1 MEKTKGSAYAPHKHR
16 ELFWLLGT
24 ITLVLLGHFLLFGKQ
39 GFVEGGTADINIH
52 DTYLIFPNVD
62 MILLLGVFLFLIV
75 YSVRTV
81 GSAFKN
87 RIASLICMAAI
98 IGFIALLT
106 GIHSIAQSLLFET
119 LATALIYVQLV
130 LSGFL
135 VFIGF
140 KTGQHSRK

>member
-1 MEKTKGSAYAPHKHR
+1 
-16 ELFWLLGT
+16 
-24 ITLVLLGHFLLFGKQ
+24 
-39 GFVEGGTADINIH
+39 
-52 DTYLIFPNVD
+52 
-62 MILLLGVFLFLIV
+62 
-75 YSVRTV
+75 
-81 GSAFKN
+81 
-87 RIASLICMAAI
+87 MAAI

>member
-62 MILLLGVFLFLIV
+62 MILLLGVFLFLIFF
-75 YSVRTV
+75 T
-81 GSAFKN
+81 
-87 RIASLICMAAI
+87 SLPGM
-98 IGFIALLT
+98 
-106 GIHSIAQSLLFET
+106 LF
-119 LATALIYVQLV
+119 
-130 LSGFL
+130 
-135 VFIGF
+135 
-140 KTGQHSRK
+140 